1 MVEKYGLWPGVI
13 AMTADADMF
22 CVVCAMHVYG
32 EQAIMAVVDGVAGYE
47 QCVDHEG
54 NPFGVV
60 LYGSEDLHK
69 QYCGRCH
76 QPLCEEGD
84 CWCYSVPDAMV

>member
-1 MVEKYGLWPGVI
+1 
-13 AMTADADMF
+13 
-22 CVVCAMHVYG
+22 
-32 EQAIMAVVDGVAGYE
+32 VVDGVAGYE
-47 QCVDHEG
+47 QYADHEG

-69 QYCGRCH
+69 QYCGCCH

-84 CWCYSVPDAMV
+84 CWCYSAPDAMV